1 MPFLLNFVD
10 ATISGDTEISIAG
23 SKDIR
28 ITSAAST
35 PRIIGISGE
44 LDGTVIAIHN
54 ATSTPIPLV
63 HNSGSASAP
72 NAKLL
77 SAIGGDWTLPAGR
90 IIRAALIDPNDA
102 GFADALR
109 GWYLDIRGQLIA
121 LDSTVHTAGTF
132 SAALQTQ
139 HLVDL
144 SGSAVTAALP
154 AASDANAGTE
164 IVVSQVVAGA
174 GTLNLTPASGKVEN
188 ASTLALTGSSSAPF
202 LSVRLMSCGTAAS
215 GFGWKIV

>member
-1 MPFLLNFVD
+1 MLGIVQALNSLLTSI
-10 ATISGDTEISIAG
+10 ATLTSTTVSASGPATNVHSNALEKSNIISG
-23 SKDIR
+23 
-28 ITSAAST
+28 
-35 PRIIGISGE
+35 
-44 LDGTVIAIHN
+44 
-54 ATSTPIPLV
+54 
-63 HNSGSASAP
+63 AP
-72 NAKLL
+72 C
-77 SAIGGDWTLPAGR
+77 TLRSVKVLNTTGADYY
-90 IIRAALIDPNDA
+90 LMLFDPNDA

-144 SGSAVTAALP
+144 SGSAVTATLP